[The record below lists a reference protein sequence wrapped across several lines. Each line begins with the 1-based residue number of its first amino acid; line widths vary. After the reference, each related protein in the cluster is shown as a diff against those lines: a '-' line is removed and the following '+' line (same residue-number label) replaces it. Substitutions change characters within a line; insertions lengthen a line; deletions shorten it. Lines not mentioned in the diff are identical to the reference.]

1 MMMGSLLSFY
11 ACSDNDREAERLNE
25 IAYSQHYRSLEKT
38 RLYADSVLHLA
49 DVSADQRAEALNNM
63 AFYHIGKMRYNVA
76 DSLLREVYRT
86 TDNNI
91 ELLVASVQNMRICQ
105 RKSDNKDYYQH
116 RQRALQRL
124 RRIKTEQPELSAHE
138 RDRLLYA
145 ESELYLVSSVYDYY
159 VGNTDAA
166 VASHQK
172 MDSIVE
178 LKRDTAQYVAYLYN
192 VGSGGILRHGTKEN
206 IAHQEQ
212 ECLMMCYI
220 ISKENGYTYWCA
232 NVQQAFSEQMM
243 DNPDM
248 EMSDERMA
256 YRYLGVDSLHGSFA
270 AGALADHALKL
281 FKDYGDVYQQAAA
294 WRTLSRCYTRIGDYP
309 GAVYSLQQAMK
320 TDTAV
325 VQAPALMASLHEQFS
340 IAFSAMDMKPES
352 DCHRNMYLDL
362 YENTRQDK
370 QLEARAEQLAG
381 QVQWLNILI
390 YIIIC
395 VVAALMLL
403 LLYLL
408 VRRKRMSRAG
418 KPLGQMNSMEED
430 GMRSIAALDEQL
442 EESEEQCAVTAH
454 ELSSL
459 QEIYVE
465 HRAKMHLINSMTP
478 LIDRMLH
485 ETSALCAKAED
496 DVVREERRQYIAELA
511 ERINSQNDV
520 LTEWIKLKQGEL
532 SLNIETFPIQPLLD
546 IIRKNT
552 ASYTHQGLR
561 LEVNDTSETVKAD
574 RSLTLFMLNTLCDN
588 ARKFTAHGGFVR
600 VSAKAVDGDMVEL
613 SVEDNGCGM
622 DERQMEHIFDV
633 KPIVDEV
640 TNGKVRSGMSH
651 GFGLLNCK
659 GIIEKYKKTNS
670 LFSSCMIGVESG
682 EGRGSRFFFRL
693 PKGVRRIYMAF
704 VAFALSLSVNAQ
716 DFTALA
722 DSVYDC
728 NVKGKYADALVFA
741 ERCIGEINRKYVAD
755 GGLRNDTLMFFDR
768 EMGYAADMR
777 WLRDSVPMDY
787 QLLMS
792 VRNEIAVSALALHKW
807 DLYTYN
813 NRIYT
818 QMYKEYYADTT
829 LAEYCRRMQVTETN
843 RNVAIVML
851 VILLFLF
858 LPVYYFS
865 YYKYV
870 IQDVRKA
877 LEKMRRE
884 KAVRKQRLAELR
896 DRNGRLSFE
905 RDRLHVLDN
914 VMSNSF
920 SAIKHETMYY
930 PSRIRQLLSDAGDDA
945 SYCELDE
952 VARYYRAVYGILS
965 QQAMSNCTHQL
976 PPLVLRDILLRHLAR
991 MSGQRKADIQPEKTD
1006 GKYVVYRIAIKR
1018 YDDIRIRI
1026 CTQIVRDL
1034 GEQFALHRCGT
1045 TLEADSLLVV
1055 IPDIEA

>member
-1 MMMGSLLSFY
+1 MSK
-11 ACSDNDREAERLNE
+11 DR
-25 IAYSQHYRSLEKT
+25 Q
-38 RLYADSVLHLA
+38 
-49 DVSADQRAEALNNM
+49 
-63 AFYHIGKMRYNVA
+63 
-76 DSLLREVYRT
+76 
-86 TDNNI
+86 
-91 ELLVASVQNMRICQ
+91 
-105 RKSDNKDYYQH
+105 
-116 RQRALQRL
+116 
-124 RRIKTEQPELSAHE
+124 
-138 RDRLLYA
+138 
-145 ESELYLVSSVYDYY
+145 
-159 VGNTDAA
+159 
-166 VASHQK
+166 
-172 MDSIVE
+172 
-178 LKRDTAQYVAYLYN
+178 
-192 VGSGGILRHGTKEN
+192 
-206 IAHQEQ
+206 
-212 ECLMMCYI
+212 
-220 ISKENGYTYWCA
+220 
-232 NVQQAFSEQMM
+232 
-243 DNPDM
+243 
-248 EMSDERMA
+248 
-256 YRYLGVDSLHGSFA
+256 
-270 AGALADHALKL
+270 
-281 FKDYGDVYQQAAA
+281 
-294 WRTLSRCYTRIGDYP
+294 
-309 GAVYSLQQAMK
+309 
-320 TDTAV
+320 
-325 VQAPALMASLHEQFS
+325 
-340 IAFSAMDMKPES
+340 
-352 DCHRNMYLDL
+352 
-362 YENTRQDK
+362 
-370 QLEARAEQLAG
+370 
-381 QVQWLNILI
+381 
-390 YIIIC
+390 
-395 VVAALMLL
+395 
-403 LLYLL
+403 
-408 VRRKRMSRAG
+408 
-418 KPLGQMNSMEED
+418 
-430 GMRSIAALDEQL
+430 
-442 EESEEQCAVTAH
+442 
-454 ELSSL
+454 
-459 QEIYVE
+459 
-465 HRAKMHLINSMTP
+465 
-478 LIDRMLH
+478 
-485 ETSALCAKAED
+485 
-496 DVVREERRQYIAELA
+496 QYIAELA

-588 ARKFTAHGGFVR
+588 ARKFTSHGGFVR

-613 SVEDNGCGM
+613 SVEDNGNGM
-622 DERQMEHIFDV
+622 NERQMEHIFDV

-670 LFSSCMIGVESG
+670 LFSSCMIGVESE

-952 VARYYRAVYGILS
+952 VARYYRVVYGILS

-991 MSGQRKADIQPEKTD
+991 MSGQRKAEIQPEKTD
-1006 GKYVVYRIAIKR
+1006 GKYVVYRLAIKR
-1018 YDDIRIRI
+1018 YDDIRIRV

-1045 TLEADSLLVV
+1045 TLEADTLLVV
-1055 IPDIEA
+1055 IPDIEM